1 MNKTTA
7 GFARAILAASAT
19 FASAAA
25 MMMAAT
31 PTPAW
36 AQEAGFTA
44 IGSRAEY
51 RIDGLRDG
59 VYKGANVRFLDMTL
73 KNLAPETTFAG
84 SIQAVWW
91 QGRSVGGE
99 VQAVQ
104 RDGQPFGM
112 YGQYIRQ
119 GQVVAVSYLIPVRD
133 DVAGVT
139 IEYPKPGDGPKKRT
153 FTWADLAGSRR

>member
-1 MNKTTA
+1 MTKMTA
-7 GFARAILAASAT
+7 GIGAAILTTSIAL
-19 FASAAA
+19 ASAAA
-25 MMMAAT
+25 MAMAA
-31 PTPAW
+31 PSSAR
-36 AQEAGFTA
+36 AEDGFTA

-59 VYKGANVRFLDMTL
+59 VHKGGPVRFLDMTL

-84 SIQAVWW
+84 SIQEVWW

-99 VQAVQ
+99 VLPVR

-112 YGQYIRQ
+112 HGQYIRQ
-119 GQVVAVSYLIPVRD
+119 GQVVAVSYPIPVRD

-139 IEYPKPGDGPKKRT
+139 IEYPKPDGGPKKRT
-153 FTWADLAGSRR
+153 FTWAELAAAPR